1 MNKKITTKPS
11 FIKIR
16 KIKNNNGTLVPF
28 YLKKIKSF
36 KFKRLFIVTGKKNSL
51 RGKHAHKKCTQIIY
65 QIYGESEIS
74 IFNKNKYKYRYDLKS
89 NQNKMLK
96 IPPLHWVTY
105 RFKKQ
110 NNSIIV
116 LCDTEYSESEY
127 IRNFSHFI
135 KKKFKQAY

>member
-1 MNKKITTKPS
+1 
-11 FIKIR
+11 
-16 KIKNNNGTLVPF
+16 
-28 YLKKIKSF
+28 
-36 KFKRLFIVTGKKNSL
+36 
-51 RGKHAHKKCTQIIY
+51 
-65 QIYGESEIS
+65 
-74 IFNKNKYKYRYDLKS
+74 
-89 NQNKMLK
+89 MLK

-135 KKKFKQAY
+135 KKI